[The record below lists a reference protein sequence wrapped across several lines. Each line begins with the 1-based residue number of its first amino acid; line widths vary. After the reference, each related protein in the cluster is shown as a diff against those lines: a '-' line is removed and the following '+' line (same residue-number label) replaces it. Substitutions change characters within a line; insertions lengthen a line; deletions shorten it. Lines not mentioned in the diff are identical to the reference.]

1 MLWKILPR
9 GSLSL
14 LILQDPMTHCKGH
27 TGFIPGCTRHR
38 VEKKAPSCQ
47 QLFPEPGMF
56 ASLGRWRALESMATI
71 CQSHCA
77 GAWHQLGLQ
86 DPSPSFWQLPGLREP
101 RPGLSDL
108 TAVPSAHRGLMFL
121 CLLGAYPGCL
131 AEGPLSFN
139 TRGPHCPACA
149 SIWRRILNREAFSH
163 PCLPACP
170 TRARTAGQ
178 GGALPAFPFL
188 SNSSACM
195 YAQLLSHV

>member
-1 MLWKILPR
+1 MLWRILPR

-86 DPSPSFWQLPGLREP
+86 DPSPSFWQLPGLC
-101 RPGLSDL
+101 DL

-139 TRGPHCPACA
+139 TRGPSELYLKFTLLKAIIP
-149 SIWRRILNREAFSH
+149 L
-163 PCLPACP
+163 L
-170 TRARTAGQ
+170 GQ
-178 GGALPAFPFL
+178 SGGGR
-188 SNSSACM
+188 NSSSQGASCSSSV
-195 YAQLLSHV
+195 YSITLSTEII